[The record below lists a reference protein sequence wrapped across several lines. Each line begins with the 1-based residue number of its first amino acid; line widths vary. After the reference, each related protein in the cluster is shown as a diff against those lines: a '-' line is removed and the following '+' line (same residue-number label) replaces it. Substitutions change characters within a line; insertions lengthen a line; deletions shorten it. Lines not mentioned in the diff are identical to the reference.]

1 MKDFIKK
8 ILKQKLDEVKLSKH
22 ALERAEERV
31 WGTKGEMTNG
41 QYNNYPPT
49 INADAWAN
57 QEKYNKM
64 NAPIVGDGEK
74 EIPVTNP
81 VREILQKI
89 NFVKNTLVLNTD
101 IELNEKKNENITLLI
116 YFSPNKLNYGG
127 NIWGDSLTAICKPDS
142 DGGTALTI
150 EWQNKV
156 KDLAS
161 LKGGSQ
167 GIPKYVISVDYLIK
181 KGITEINKDNIE
193 EISLYYKKDK
203 STDDTPKKETY
214 KKIKLTDDRV
224 VRYYEGTKKFETLEG
239 EPIDTFDIIEFL
251 PKELQDAVLNSID

>member
-8 ILKQKLDEVKLSKH
+8 ILKQKLDEVKLSRH

-57 QEKYNKM
+57 QEEYNKM
-64 NAPIVGDGEK
+64 NAPTVGDGEK

-127 NIWGDSLTAICKPDS
+127 NIWGDSLTAICKPDG

>member
-8 ILKQKLDEVKLSKH
+8 ILKQKLDEVKLSRH

-57 QEKYNKM
+57 QEEYNKM
-64 NAPIVGDGEK
+64 NAPTVGDGEK

-101 IELNEKKNENITLLI
+101 IELNEKKNENITL
-116 YFSPNKLNYGG
+116 
-127 NIWGDSLTAICKPDS
+127 A
-142 DGGTALTI
+142 A
-150 EWQNKV
+150 QV
-156 KDLAS
+156 DL
-161 LKGGSQ
+161 
-167 GIPKYVISVDYLIK
+167 D
-181 KGITEINKDNIE
+181 
-193 EISLYYKKDK
+193 
-203 STDDTPKKETY
+203 
-214 KKIKLTDDRV
+214 
-224 VRYYEGTKKFETLEG
+224 F
-239 EPIDTFDIIEFL
+239 
-251 PKELQDAVLNSID
+251 